1 MITWDENKRQQNIRL
16 HGIDFADCAT
26 IFDNP
31 LITREDTREA
41 YGEQRMQSLGLL
53 DKFVVFMVWVE
64 RENGPH
70 LISVRK
76 AKKYEQKYYS
86 ENLRRLGYK

>member
-1 MITWDENKRQQNIRL
+1 MITWDENKRQQNIRD
-16 HGIDFADCAT
+16 HEIDFADCET

-41 YGEQRMQSLGLL
+41 YGEQRLQSLGLL
-53 DKFVVFMVWVE
+53 DEFVVFMVWVE

>member
-1 MITWDENKRQQNIRL
+1 MITWDENKRQQNIHD

-53 DKFVVFMVWVE
+53 DEFVVFMVWVE